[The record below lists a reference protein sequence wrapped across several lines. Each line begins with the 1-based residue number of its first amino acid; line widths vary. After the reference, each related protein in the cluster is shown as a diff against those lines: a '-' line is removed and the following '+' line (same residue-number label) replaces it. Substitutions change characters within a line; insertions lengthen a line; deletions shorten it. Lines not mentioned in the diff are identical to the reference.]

1 MASALYMHNLYDF
14 VHILTGPNVHELAI
28 VHYKYDNLDISA
40 IVRPTAV
47 VYMHVVCL

>member
-1 MASALYMHNLYDF
+1 MASALCIHNLY

-28 VHYKYDNLDISA
+28 VHVYDNLDISA
-40 IVRPTAV
+40 VRPTAV